1 MMNEEQ
7 LEIELE
13 NHLIQDEEP
22 LVIVEHKDVPWITK
36 DLSIREIHNMVQDG
50 ELILQPD
57 YQRDFVATN
66 RISSS
71 LIESLLM
78 NVPIPTV
85 YLSEEVDGTYTVIDG
100 QQRLTSFVKFLRGEF
115 QLSGLKILSNLNRK
129 YFLDLDPIQQK
140 RIKSTTIHSIIIKKE
155 ADHDIKFE
163 IFERLNTGSTPLN
176 EDELR
181 NTIYRGKLMNLIK
194 ELSDS
199 SLMDKLVQKED
210 MKKRMKYRGLVTEF
224 ISISEK
230 LHLYKSPMKQFCNK
244 ELRDNKNP
252 SDEKLRELRERFL
265 KSLDLVNLVFGDKS
279 FRRYVPQTDKTEGKW
294 LNFSY
299 GLYHLQMV
307 GFVRYT
313 KNQILSKADLIR
325 EGLLDLMCNNEE
337 FNDLLNSKTNNTIR
351 FHRRF
356 RIYQDMLESIIE
368 NPQPRIFPY
377 TIKQTL
383 FDRNPICALSGQ
395 RILNIEDAE
404 VDHIIPYSK
413 GGKTEIENA
422 QLVIR
427 YFNRAKR
434 DNQNYSIN
442 P

>member
-1 MMNEEQ
+1 MINQDELEFE
-7 LEIELE
+7 LEIS
-13 NHLIQDEEP
+13 NQQDEDE
-22 LVIVEHKDVPWITK
+22 IVVERKDVPWITK
-36 DLSIREIHNMVQDG
+36 DLSIREIHSMVIDG

-66 RISSS
+66 KISSS

-100 QQRLTSFVKFLRGEF
+100 QQRLTSFVKFLSGEF
-115 QLSGLKILSNLNRK
+115 QLSSLRILPTLNRK
-129 YFLDLDPIQQK
+129 RFGDLDPIQQK
-140 RIKSTTIHSIIIKKE
+140 RIKSTTIHSIIIKRE
-155 ADHDIKFE
+155 ADPDIKFE

-194 ELSDS
+194 DLSDN
-199 SLMDKLVQKED
+199 SLLDKLVQKED
-210 MKKRMKYRGLVTEF
+210 MKRRMKYRGLVTEF

-252 SDEKLRELRERFL
+252 SDEKLRELKERFL

-279 FRRYVPQTDKTEGKW
+279 FRRYVPQTDKVEGKW

-299 GLYHLQMV
+299 GLYHLQMI
-307 GFVRYT
+307 GFVKYT
-313 KNQILSKADLIR
+313 KNQILSKADQIR

-337 FNDLLNSKTNNTIR
+337 FNDLLNNKTNSTIR

-368 NPQPRIFPY
+368 NPQPRIFPFS
-377 TIKQTL
+377 IKQSL
-383 FDRNPICALSGQ
+383 FDKSPVCALSGQ
-395 RILNIEDAE
+395 TILSIEDCE

-413 GGKTEIENA
+413 GGKTELENA
-422 QLVIR
+422 QLVLR

-434 DNQNYSIN
+434 DRGDYDPNVR
-442 P
+442 